1 MAVNDV
7 IHVTGEL
14 TAVLCFSGVQVEK
27 GGDQVD
33 IHAPIVISAAGV
45 YNTFENLL
53 RHKSIVTDSSLLKTK
68 GVRHGYGAM
77 SVYVGLKATKE
88 ELGLKAQNVWAFTGD
103 DLDKITKDYLEMD
116 PSTVGTEDI
125 PLLFISFP
133 STKDPEWDKRYPGKL
148 TPHL

>member
-1 MAVNDV
+1 MAVNKV

-53 RHKSIVTDSSLLKTK
+53 RHKSTVTDNSLLKTK

-88 ELGLKAQNVWAFTGD
+88 ELGLMAQNVWAFTGD